1 MKKSSEKSFGI
12 LFFIVFLLIAIW
24 PLFGDGSIRYWSL
37 VLAFIFFG
45 IALLKQEL
53 LKPLNIAWIKFGE
66 ILGKVIAPIVMAL
79 VFFIILTPT
88 SIIVRLFGKDLL
100 KLKFSK
106 DSSYWIKREKNIT
119 SMDKQF

>member
-106 DSSYWIKREKNIT
+106 DSSYWIKREKDLGPMN
-119 SMDKQF
+119 KQF